1 MIHID
6 GLHFTYEEGIKKVL
20 DGIDLDIPQGGFLGI
35 IGPSGAG
42 KTTLLHA
49 MNGIIPHHYKGDYYG
64 AVTVDGM
71 DTFESGLTDL
81 SSKVGTVFQDID
93 SQMVAS
99 VVEDELLYGLEN
111 FGVPKEEI
119 ENRIRES
126 LHMVGIGNLRYR
138 EINSLSGGQKQK
150 VAIAAMIALRPDIL
164 LLDEPTGEL
173 DPGSSRQ
180 IFSLLKELNET
191 YGMTIV
197 VVEQKIM
204 LLCEFVKELGV
215 LSEGKLIYHGPVRE
229 VLAHSRDLERIGVQC
244 PRVVSLSNAMKEAGL
259 GEGRICL
266 NLKEAADMVRAAE
279 LMPQTAGK
287 RGSYDT
293 V

>member
-1 MIHID
+1 MIQIK
-6 GLHFTYEEGIKKVL
+6 GLHFTYELGTKKVL
-20 DGIDLDIPQGGFLGI
+20 DGIDLEVPKGGFLGI

-49 MNGIIPHHYKGDYYG
+49 VNGIIPHHFKGDYYG
-64 AVTVDGM
+64 SVLVDGK
-71 DTFESGLTDL
+71 DTFDTSLTGISG
-81 SSKVGTVFQDID
+81 SVGTVFQDID

-99 VVEDELLYGLEN
+99 VVEDEILYGLEN

-119 ENRIRES
+119 EGRIADS
-126 LHMVGIGNLRYR
+126 LEMVGITSLRNR
-138 EINSLSGGQKQK
+138 DINSLSGGQKQK
-150 VAIAAMIALRPDIL
+150 VAIAAIIALRPDIL

-180 IFSLLKELNET
+180 IFALLKKLNET

-215 LSEGKLIYHGPVRE
+215 LSEGKMIYHGPVRK
-229 VLAHSRDLERIGVQC
+229 VLEHSRELERIGVQC
-244 PRVVSLSNAMKEAGL
+244 PRVVSLSNAMKEAGY
-259 GEGRICL
+259 GDGRVCL
-266 NLKEAADMVRAAE
+266 DLKEAEEMMRRA
-279 LMPQTAGK
+279 M
-287 RGSYDT
+287 
-293 V
+293 